1 LMLQFFICD
10 LKMTR
15 VIDSGRVYFN
25 ELKYN
30 VDIHCI
36 CGAAVTLNSEDEKEA
51 TCKVCGRT
59 YFIRFDV
66 RYSELLRKSK
76 TERRAKKYRNL

>member
-1 LMLQFFICD
+1 
-10 LKMTR
+10 MTR
-15 VIDSGRVYFN
+15 VLDSERVFFN

-36 CGAAVTLNSEDEKEA
+36 CGAAVTLDSEYKKDA

-76 TERRAKKYRNL
+76 SERRAKKYKNL